1 MISLPATPARL
12 RLPAFLACALL
23 AIASALHAAKPG
35 DELFR
40 LAPDSPQLRHIRLP
54 DGFAWTNDGPDGAPA
69 LRAAVADK
77 NHGLVNIPLDLTPW
91 RGMRVLLTATA
102 RADDVSTPA
111 AAYNGVK
118 CQLHWM
124 SPAKGGRWTNAVRGH
139 GTFPWREGSA
149 LVQIDDDAGLG
160 FLQLGLQDSTGAVS
174 IADVRITAWQVRP
187 ERPPAPISAGSA
199 HKGHS
204 LPRLRGVMSPHRF
217 APQDFADLRAWNA
230 NCIRWQ
236 LTNRQ
241 WGQSGTDRDLDAYD
255 RWLDDKLDDL
265 ARALDA
271 ARDHDLKLV
280 IDLHSPPGG
289 RLPDGTLRMVLDRQY
304 QEHFVLV
311 WERIARRFKGH
322 PALWAYD
329 LINEPVQNHPSP
341 PGVADWLGVQVLAA
355 RAIRALDPDTTIL
368 INADR
373 WSAPDAF
380 AYLTPVDI
388 PKVVYQVHMYWP
400 GQFTHQGVNN
410 PWGIKGGP
418 DAVAYPGQLDGRPFD
433 REALRRQL
441 APVREFQ
448 LAYDVHI
455 YVGEFGAVRWAPGAA
470 RYLDDLISLFEE
482 YGWDWTYH
490 AFREWP
496 GWSVEHADLP
506 YSQTEHP
513 RAETPTERARVL
525 WKWLAQN
532 RRAAPAAPAAPTLP

>member
-1 MISLPATPARL
+1 MSFLPAL
-12 RLPAFLACALL
+12 RLTGLLACTLL
-23 AIASALHAAKPG
+23 TLHATTPG

-40 LAPDSPQLRHIRLP
+40 LTPDDPGLARVRMP
-54 DGFAWTNDGPDGAPA
+54 DGFTWTDDGPGGVPA
-69 LRAAVADK
+69 LRAAVTDK
-77 NHGLVNIPLDLTPW
+77 NNGLVNIPIDLTPW
-91 RGMRVLLTATA
+91 RGMRVLLTATVQ
-102 RADDVSTPA
+102 ADDVSTPE

-124 SPAKGGRWTNAVRGH
+124 SPTKGARWTNAVRGH
-139 GTFPWREGSA
+139 GTFPWREGSV
-149 LVQIDDDAGLG
+149 LVQIDDDATIG
-160 FLQLGLQDSTGAVS
+160 FLQLGLQDSTGVVS
-174 IADVRITAWQVRP
+174 IADLRITAWQVRP
-187 ERPPAPISAGSA
+187 ERPPIPVAAPPAY
-199 HKGHS
+199 KGHT

-217 APQDFADLRAWNA
+217 SAQDFADLGSWGA

-255 RWLDDKLDDL
+255 HWLDGKLDDL
-265 ARALDA
+265 ALALDA
-271 ARDHDLKLV
+271 ARDNGLKVV

-289 RLPDGTLRMVLDRQY
+289 RLPDGTLRMVLEQKY
-304 QEHFVLV
+304 QDHFVAV

-329 LINEPVQNHPSP
+329 LINEPLQNQPSP
-341 PGVADWLGVQVLAA
+341 EGVADWLGIQVLAA
-355 RAIRALDPDTTIL
+355 RAVRAIDPDTTIL

-380 AYLTPVDI
+380 AYMTPVDV
-388 PKVVYQVHMYWP
+388 PNVVYQVHMYWP

-410 PWGIKGGP
+410 PWGVKGAA
-418 DAVAYPGQLDGRPFD
+418 DTVTYPGQLDGQAFD
-433 REALRRQL
+433 LEALRRQL

-448 LAYDVHI
+448 LAYNVHI
-455 YVGEFGAVRWAPGAA
+455 YVGEFGAVRWAPGAD

-482 YGWDWTYH
+482 YEWDWTYH

-506 YSQTEHP
+506 YSRTDHP
-513 RAETPTERARVL
+513 RAETPTARAEVL
-525 WKWLAQN
+525 WKWFAKN
-532 RRAAPAAPAAPTLP
+532 KPTSPPVTALP